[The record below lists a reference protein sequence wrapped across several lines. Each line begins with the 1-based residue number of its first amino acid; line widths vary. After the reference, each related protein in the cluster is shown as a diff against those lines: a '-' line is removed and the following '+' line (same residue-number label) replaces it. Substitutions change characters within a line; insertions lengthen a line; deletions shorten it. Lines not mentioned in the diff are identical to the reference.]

1 MSAWLREH
9 WRTLTLTLARM
20 AGNPLATLLNVMVI
34 GVALALP
41 LGGYMLL
48 QNLGSVTRQ
57 LAGHP
62 QVSLFLAPEAGKA
75 DIAALEARLRQIP
88 GVRALRFIPREQALE
103 GLKRSENLSDVI
115 ATLQTNPLPDAFVL
129 DTGGSA
135 ADLEILEPQLKALPR
150 IAHVQLDSAWVR
162 RLEALIALGRTT
174 VLILATLL
182 ASGLVAVTFNT
193 IRLQILTQ
201 KDAIEVSKLIG
212 ATDAFIRR
220 PFFHLGLIQGAL
232 GGLAAQAIV
241 YLCVLIL
248 NRSILE
254 LAQLYGSDFRL
265 DFFGFSDCFALLA
278 FSAFLGWLGAY
289 LSVSRHLANME
300 PGQRP

>member
-1 MSAWLREH
+1 M
-9 WRTLTLTLARM
+9 LTLARL

-57 LAGHP
+57 STGNP

-75 DIAALEARLRQIP
+75 DIAAIEASLKRMP
-88 GVRALRFIPREQALE
+88 GVRAVRFISREQALA
-103 GLKRSENLSDVI
+103 GLKRSENMAELI
-115 ATLQTNPLPDAFVL
+115 AALQSNPLPDAFVVEA
-129 DTGGSA
+129 GGSA
-135 ADLEILEPQLKALPR
+135 AELEKMEPELKALPKV
-150 IAHVQLDSAWVR
+150 AHVQLDSAWVK
-162 RLEALIALGRTT
+162 RLETLVALGRTA
-174 VLILATLL
+174 VSILTTLL
-182 ASGLVAVTFNT
+182 AFGLVAVTFNT

-201 KDAIEVSKLIG
+201 KDEIVVSKLIG

-220 PFFHLGLIQGAL
+220 PFFYLGLIQGTL
-232 GGLAAQAIV
+232 GALAALAIV
-241 YLCVLIL
+241 YVCMLIL

-265 DFFGFSDCFALLA
+265 GFFGFPDCLALLA
-278 FSAFLGWLGAY
+278 FAAMLGWLGAY
-289 LSVSRHLANME
+289 MSVSRHLSDIE
-300 PGQRP
+300 PR

>member
-1 MSAWLREH
+1 MSTWLRQH
-9 WRTLTLTLARM
+9 WQTFNVTLVRL

-48 QNLGSVTRQ
+48 QNLGSITRQ
-57 LAGHP
+57 VTGSP

-75 DIAALEARLRQIP
+75 DVAALEARLKQIP
-88 GVRALRFIPREQALE
+88 GVRAVRFIPREQALE
-103 GLKRSENLSDVI
+103 GLKRSENMADVI

-129 DTGGSA
+129 ETGGSA
-135 ADLEILEPQLKALPR
+135 TELEKLEPELKALPK
-150 IAHVQLDSAWVR
+150 IAHVQLDSAWVK
-162 RLEALIALGRTT
+162 RLEMLIELGRTT

-201 KDAIEVSKLIG
+201 KDEIEVSKLIG

-220 PFFHLGLIQGAL
+220 PFFHLGLVQGAL
-232 GGLAAQAIV
+232 GGLAALGIV
-241 YLCVLIL
+241 YLCTLIL

-265 DFFGFSDCFALLA
+265 KFFGFSDCLALVVFA
-278 FSAFLGWLGAY
+278 AFLGWLGAY
-289 LSVSRHLANME
+289 MSVSRHLAEIE
-300 PGQRP
+300 PR

>member
-1 MSAWLREH
+1 MSTWLRHH
-9 WRTLTLTLARM
+9 WQTFALTLARL

-57 LAGHP
+57 ISGNP

-75 DIAALEARLRQIP
+75 DIAALQARLKQIP
-88 GVRALRFIPREQALE
+88 GVRAVRFISREQALA
-103 GLKRSENLSDVI
+103 GLRRAENLADVI

-129 DTGGSA
+129 EAGGSA
-135 ADLEILEPQLKALPR
+135 AELERLEPELKALPKV
-150 IAHVQLDSAWVR
+150 AHVQLDSAWAK
-162 RLEALIALGRTT
+162 RLETLIELGRTA

-201 KDAIEVSKLIG
+201 KDEIEVSKLIG

-220 PFFHLGLIQGAL
+220 PFFHLGLVQGAL
-232 GGLAAQAIV
+232 GGLAALAIV
-241 YLCVLIL
+241 YLCMRIL

-265 DFFGFSDCFALLA
+265 GFFGFSDCLALLVFA
-278 FSAFLGWLGAY
+278 AFLGWLGAY
-289 LSVSRHLANME
+289 LSVSRHLAEIE
-300 PGQRP
+300 PR